1 MGLIKMIS
9 GSVGTT
15 FRDAVKDYF
24 RCDGMTK
31 DILAM
36 PATKVMRDGTVN
48 NASDR
53 VITNGSVFDV
63 AINQAALLI
72 ENGKVHDFIIATD
85 ESMTGQYRYDS
96 TVEPSLLGGGLKDFV
111 PTLKTMVG
119 RFTAG
124 GQSTNTMSLVYINL
138 KEITENPIGIGKV
151 AFIDKYLGTR
161 LMLSAHG
168 YYSFKIQN
176 PVAFYENLV
185 MDVNTRYDKHKILT
199 QLKGELMP
207 KVKRAMGMVAPLC
220 EAGYQDIFIHDTDI
234 ANIINEE
241 IQKEWL
247 ENRGILLVKV
257 ALNPELSEEDTQRV
271 MDLENAKTLSN
282 TQMGL
287 GSLIHSQGQSMRDA
301 ANNTAGAMN
310 GFIGMGMARQMGGI
324 DVNALL
330 QQQMQ
335 NEQQQRMMQQPAP
348 QPVQQ
353 APADAWKCSCG
364 NMATGKF
371 CSNCGSTKPVAD
383 TWQCSC
389 GHMATGKF
397 CSNCGSKKVEAVT
410 ACPSCGNPFPD
421 PANPPR
427 FCNNCGHKMF

>member
-124 GQSTNTMSLVYINL
+124 GQSTNTMNLVYINL

-241 IQKEWL
+241 IQKEWVNEKDFNVYL
-247 ENRGILLVKV
+247 TIDREQEGWNGHVGFVPAYVKEV
-257 ALNPELSEEDTQRV
+257 NVPTDRTAVLCGPPI
-271 MDLENAKTLSN
+271 MIKFTL
-282 TQMGL
+282 Q
-287 GSLIHSQGQSMRDA
+287 
-301 ANNTAGAMN
+301 
-310 GFIGMGMARQMGGI
+310 
-324 DVNALL
+324 ALL
-330 QQQMQ
+330 DLGFDKTQIYTTL
-335 NEQQQRMMQQPAP
+335 EFRMKCGIGKCGRCNVGNQYICKDG
-348 QPVQQ
+348 PVFRM
-353 APADAWKCSCG
+353 DKLE
-364 NMATGKF
+364 TL
-371 CSNCGSTKPVAD
+371 
-383 TWQCSC
+383 
-389 GHMATGKF
+389 
-397 CSNCGSKKVEAVT
+397 
-410 ACPSCGNPFPD
+410 PSEY
-421 PANPPR
+421 
-427 FCNNCGHKMF
+427 